1 MKEKKRRTKEAVD
14 TYYICEDVDMVI
26 QFTKL
31 GISRN
36 IKSFPS
42 NALLAESQG
51 AVWPDWAIFW
61 TLGNN

>member
-1 MKEKKRRTKEAVD
+1 MKEKKRCPKEAVD
-14 TYYICEDVDMVI
+14 TYCMCEDVDMVI

-36 IKSFPS
+36 NKSFPS

-51 AVWPDWAIFW
+51 AV
-61 TLGNN
+61 